1 MVFLGLERP
10 VDYGRQQI
18 FDPSTAQMVLEAQ
31 RQYANA
37 VYNDYQQGVQ
47 EMKDFNKEFG
57 TFQTPILEDQEWWN
71 QNVTDPVRKLINEAY
86 ANGVDLIRSPQG
98 RAMISQLIINRP
110 YGDMA
115 LVRQS
120 AENAKE
126 LIRAQGELEAKG
138 LYDPSYAKY
147 DYPNLS
153 SYSTVGKNGQGVFLR
168 RSPTLMRD
176 MATFGNPY
184 FEGMKPNI
192 HSESRNGVSYSV
204 KEITYDDLRR
214 VADAHHNE
222 LVSTPQGQIMYK
234 YYQDIARKNGSQDV
248 EGDARR
254 MFNDAVADGQL
265 RRIYREDD
273 YNDNYYKAEDL
284 KLKRS
289 SNALAW
295 KKFEWDK
302 DKEQQEL
309 DIKRAA
315 VRGDNGGEGTQE
327 TGFSLAQRWYDTGL
341 ARFLSSDGITKNWWD
356 MADSYKQNATQIYDK
371 AMKFGGKFVSQKP
384 TANDLMQ
391 YYTDERTAGAVR
403 NAINTPEDKR
413 TAHQKNLVKSL
424 EDKYYKD
431 HNKYYNTSE
440 IKTAFKRQYSIGM
453 DTKSVAGTIGDT
465 ISGNDRV
472 VQATAANV
480 DRLFGENDIITNTAG
495 YRRKYEN
502 KDTKELRDV
511 INKYGVSHTTITP
524 LGDGYASLRKGGNFT
539 VMPRVR
545 VVVTDENGDVVHQQD
560 AYYDIG
566 LSGMQNKQGA
576 YTGNSKKYGGT
587 IQYGNAATLQ
597 SSPSIGYGYEGPA
610 RIGFNENSVS
620 FDTRPEWYEGD
631 FSIYPD
637 YNRWTEYGGWDTRE
651 SSNLKASPTQKLG
664 TY

>member
-1 MVFLGLERP
+1 MTYAYD
-10 VDYGRQQI
+10 DYVQMPTKDLYDTAIMKMAIDAAKDMYDKGQ
-18 FDPSTAQMVLEAQ
+18 AQMENFYKTYGDFMSPIAKDMQWYGERMNNV
-31 RQYANA
+31 RA
-37 VYNDYQQGVQ
+37 VVND
-47 EMKDFNKEFG
+47 
-57 TFQTPILEDQEWWN
+57 
-71 QNVTDPVRKLINEAY
+71 AY
-86 ANGVDLIRSPQG
+86 ARGINLFKSPEG
-98 RAMISQLIINRP
+98 RAIVAQLSHSVDPMKFN
-110 YGDMA
+110 MM
-115 LVRQS
+115 RQS
-120 AENAKE
+120 AENAKMFLKAKAE
-126 LIRAQGELEAKG
+126 LQAQG
-138 LYDPSYAKY
+138 LYNPLLAPYDEPS
-147 DYPNLS
+147 LS
-153 SYSTVGKNGQGVFLR
+153 DYSTIESGVWGKM
-168 RSPTLMRD
+168 SPTPYQNI
-176 MATFGNPY
+176 ATFGNPY

-192 HSESRNGVSYSV
+192 HRESRGGVDFSV
-204 KEITYDDLRR
+204 EEINENDLRN
-214 VADAHHNE
+214 VADAHFNE
-222 LVSTPQGQIMYK
+222 LVSTPQGRLMYK
-234 YYQDIARKNGSQDV
+234 YYRDMAGGDSNPNADATAR
-248 EGDARR
+248 E
-254 MFNDAVADGQL
+254 MFNNAVVDGQR
-265 RRIYREDD
+265 RRIYRKDD

-391 YYTDERTAGAVR
+391 YYTDERTADAVR

-431 HNKYYNTSE
+431 HNKYYSTSE

-597 SSPSIGYGYEGPA
+597 SSPSIGYGYKGPA
-610 RIGFNENSVS
+610 RIGFNENNVS